1 MAPSGGIIWDQAA
14 LEKQATGR
22 RYGQSKL
29 ANILFTQELA
39 TRYPQITSVSIHPGV
54 ILTDLYTSLQMNIFL
69 KVGLWIYGVLFPI
82 LTGHFANVK
91 GGALTQTW
99 AAVVKKDDLV
109 NGGFYRPVG
118 VKSSGS
124 KLARDNGLAKK
135 LWDWTE
141 GEFGKH
147 GY

>member
-1 MAPSGGIIWDQAA
+1 
-14 LEKQATGR
+14 
-22 RYGQSKL
+22 
-29 ANILFTQELA
+29 
-39 TRYPQITSVSIHPGV
+39 
-54 ILTDLYTSLQMNIFL
+54 MNIFL

-82 LTGHFANVK
+82 LPGHFANVK